1 MARARPT
8 GILRRHTCSGRRLG
22 HFQPAP
28 PDRRREIPMQEM
40 RTVTPQEFEAW
51 LRAESRAH
59 GNRLAHDPEQ
69 LRPRFDLDR
78 SIAVFE
84 GREIIGGAHS
94 HRVEMSLPGGS
105 AFVAG
110 VSNVAV
116 QPTHR
121 RQGVMTRMMRRQI
134 DDVHQRGEPFAALF
148 ATESLIYG
156 RFGYGIASLYE
167 RWTIDRHHT
176 GFARTYQNPGRVVF
190 VDPDDTRNRF
200 SEVFR
205 KSTAGRP
212 GLFPHAA
219 ARQWEQDSRLPEHR
233 QGGRGGLFH
242 VVYED
247 DGRVEGFATYR
258 TSDGT
263 VIVNELMA
271 LTTEANAALWR
282 FCFDTDLTNSADALK
297 RPVDDSLPWMLADP
311 RRLQRVPRDGLW
323 LRIVDVA
330 ASLPLRSYSSD
341 GSLVLDVQD
350 QFCPWNQGRFE
361 LEAGPEGADCR
372 PTNAS
377 PDLSITVS
385 GLASAYLGTVSFTAL
400 AQTGL
405 VEELSPG
412 SLLRADRM
420 FAVQQQ
426 PWTPH
431 NFG

>member
-1 MARARPT
+1 
-8 GILRRHTCSGRRLG
+8 
-22 HFQPAP
+22 
-28 PDRRREIPMQEM
+28 
-40 RTVTPQEFEAW
+40 
-51 LRAESRAH
+51 
-59 GNRLAHDPEQ
+59 
-69 LRPRFDLDR
+69 
-78 SIAVFE
+78 
-84 GREIIGGAHS
+84 
-94 HRVEMSLPGGS
+94 
-105 AFVAG
+105 
-110 VSNVAV
+110 
-116 QPTHR
+116 
-121 RQGVMTRMMRRQI
+121 
-134 DDVHQRGEPFAALF
+134 
-148 ATESLIYG
+148 
-156 RFGYGIASLYE
+156 
-167 RWTIDRHHT
+167 
-176 GFARTYQNPGRVVF
+176 
-190 VDPDDTRNRF
+190 
-200 SEVFR
+200 
-205 KSTAGRP
+205 
-212 GLFPHAA
+212 
-219 ARQWEQDSRLPEHR
+219 
-233 QGGRGGLFH
+233 
-242 VVYED
+242 
-247 DGRVEGFATYR
+247 
-258 TSDGT
+258 
-263 VIVNELMA
+263 
-271 LTTEANAALWR
+271 
-282 FCFDTDLTNSADALK
+282 
-297 RPVDDSLPWMLADP
+297 VDDSLPWMLADP